1 MNLEESNYKEEIY
14 KRLSFKYKYDNASSI
29 PTKLSVSD
37 VKKQFILDEKEN
49 TEELFKKLEL
59 RKPMFMEEKRKYL
72 LQREVLLYIY
82 LCNI

>member
-1 MNLEESNYKEEIY
+1 MKWKSVKNKGNTNEFRGSNYKEEIY

-49 TEELFKKLEL
+49 TEELFKK
-59 RKPMFMEEKRKYL
+59 
-72 LQREVLLYIY
+72 
-82 LCNI
+82 